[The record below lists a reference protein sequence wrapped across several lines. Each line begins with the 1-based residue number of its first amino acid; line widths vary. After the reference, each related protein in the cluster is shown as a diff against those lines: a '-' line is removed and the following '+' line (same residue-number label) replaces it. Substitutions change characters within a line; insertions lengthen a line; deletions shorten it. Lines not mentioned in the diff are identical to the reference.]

1 MLQLQIFAVA
11 HVCASAI
18 LSLLLLHGILFLSDG
33 LSGFLKVFVS
43 AAFNALVFGLG
54 FCPKPTKQTK
64 KRTHTHYTTRAKKL
78 CQMIRTTLSVLNF
91 FERKKEASQKKKSQY
106 KTVVLRCE

>member
-18 LSLLLLHGILFLSDG
+18 FSLCCCFMVLLFLSDG
-33 LSGFLKVFVS
+33 LSGFLKVLVS

-64 KRTHTHYTTRAKKL
+64 KRTHTL
-78 CQMIRTTLSVLNF
+78 QN
-91 FERKKEASQKKKSQY
+91 ESQKNCVK
-106 KTVVLRCE
+106 

>member
-18 LSLLLLHGILFLSDG
+18 LSLLLLNGILFLSDG

-64 KRTHTHYTTRAKKL
+64 KRTHTLH
-78 CQMIRTTLSVLNF
+78 N
-91 FERKKEASQKKKSQY
+91 ESQKIVSNDTYYIVSIKIF
-106 KTVVLRCE
+106 

>member
-18 LSLLLLHGILFLSDG
+18 LSLLLLNGILFLSDG

-64 KRTHTHYTTRAKKL
+64 KRTHTHTTQREPKNCVK
-78 CQMIRTTLSVLNF
+78 
-91 FERKKEASQKKKSQY
+91 
-106 KTVVLRCE
+106 

>member
-11 HVCASAI
+11 HVSASAI

-64 KRTHTHYTTRAKKL
+64 KRTHTLH
-78 CQMIRTTLSVLNF
+78 I
-91 FERKKEASQKKKSQY
+91 ESQKIVSNDTYYIVSIKFF
-106 KTVVLRCE
+106 

>member
-18 LSLLLLHGILFLSDG
+18 LLSLLLLHGILFLSDG

-64 KRTHTHYTTRAKKL
+64 KRTHTLH
-78 CQMIRTTLSVLNF
+78 N
-91 FERKKEASQKKKSQY
+91 ESQKIVSNDTYYIVSIKIF
-106 KTVVLRCE
+106 